1 MKVYTF
7 GDQSKPVMMLFP
19 GTCCYWK
26 NNFGHVI
33 EGLKEYFYVAIV
45 SYSGFDETEH
55 STFISELDETKK
67 IEQYI
72 QEYFNGHIFA
82 VYGCSL
88 GGSFVSL
95 LLSREKFIS
104 IMRLLVQ
111 VIWIKLLSFLQNYKL
126 HL

>member
-55 STFISELDETKK
+55 STFISELVETKMNK
-67 IEQYI
+67 KRL
-72 QEYFNGHIFA
+72 NNIFKNILM
-82 VYGCSL
+82 VI
-88 GGSFVSL
+88 FL
-95 LLSREKFIS
+95 LLTVVHLAD
-104 IMRLLVQ
+104 LLYFY
-111 VIWIKLLSFLQNYKL
+111 W
-126 HL
+126 